1 MFYSSEAQLESN
13 QEAINVFYTSY
24 LTKSYLDTPAGKL
37 FYAYAI
43 PDNAATAVVISTGRV
58 EGLEKYKELIWE
70 LYCNNFAV
78 FIMDHQGQGRSY
90 RHLKNKHKGFVKHYN
105 NYSSDLNNFDLQIV
119 SKHWQGKKVML
130 AHSMGSAIAIDYL
143 AKFENSYK
151 GVFLSAPM
159 FDIFTKDVPKIPT
172 QFIVKLATLLGLHS
186 FYAFG
191 QGNYNPIPFTE
202 NVLTSSEERY
212 TYFRQT
218 YKLEPNIQLGGVT
231 FGWLAAT
238 IAFLKSID
246 KLNVPIPLFIA
257 SAASDTV
264 VNNKAQYS
272 FAKRHAHATIE
283 NFEDAKHELLFERD
297 EIRKPLLTNFYQFC
311 ESVTS

>member
-13 QEAINVFYTSY
+13 QEAINVFYTSH

-105 NYSSDLNNFDLQIV
+105 NYSSDLNNFDQQIV
-119 SKHWQGKKVML
+119 SKHWQGKKIML

-191 QGNYNPIPFTE
+191 QGNYNPIPFAE

-246 KLNVPIPLFIA
+246 NLNVSIPLFIA

-283 NFEDAKHELLFERD
+283 SFEDAKHELLFERD

-311 ESVTS
+311 KSVTS

>member
-13 QEAINVFYTSY
+13 QEAINVFYTEN
-24 LTKSYLDTPAGKL
+24 LIKSYLDTPSGKL

-43 PDNAATAVVISTGRV
+43 PKNATTAIVVSTGRI
-58 EGLEKYKELIWE
+58 EGLEKYKELLWE

-105 NYSSDLNNFDLQIV
+105 NYSSDLNNFDQQIV

-130 AHSMGSAIAIDYL
+130 AHSMGGAIAIDYL

-172 QFIVKLATLLGLHS
+172 KFIVKLATLLGLHS
-186 FYAFG
+186 CYAFG

-202 NVLTSSEERY
+202 NVLTSSEKRY

-238 IAFLKSID
+238 ISFLKSID
-246 KLNVPIPLFIA
+246 NLNVPIPFFIA

-264 VNNKAQYS
+264 VNNEAQYS
-272 FAKRHAHATIE
+272 IAKRHAHATIE
-283 NFEDAKHELLFERD
+283 SFEGAKHELLFERD

-311 ESVTS
+311 ESVTA

>member
-13 QEAINVFYTSY
+13 QEAINVFYTSN
-24 LTKSYLDTPAGKL
+24 LTKSYLDTPLGKL

-43 PDNAATAVVISTGRV
+43 PKNATTAIVVSTGRI
-58 EGLEKYKELIWE
+58 EGLEKYKELLWE

-105 NYSSDLNNFDLQIV
+105 NYSSDLNNFDQQIV

-130 AHSMGSAIAIDYL
+130 AHSMGGAIAIDYL

-172 QFIVKLATLLGLHS
+172 KFIVKLATLLGLHS
-186 FYAFG
+186 CYAFG

-202 NVLTSSEERY
+202 NVLTSSEKRY

-246 KLNVPIPLFIA
+246 TLNVPIPLFIA

-264 VNNKAQYS
+264 VNNEAQYS
-272 FAKRHAHATIE
+272 LAKRHAHATIE
-283 NFEDAKHELLFERD
+283 SFESAKHELLFERD
-297 EIRKPLLTNFYQFC
+297 EIRKLLLTNFYQFC

>member
-13 QEAINVFYTSY
+13 QEAISVFYTSH

-43 PDNAATAVVISTGRV
+43 PNNATTAVVISTGRV

-105 NYSSDLNNFDLQIV
+105 NYSNDLNNFDQQIV

-130 AHSMGSAIAIDYL
+130 AHSMGSAIAVDYL
-143 AKFENSYK
+143 ANFEHSYK

-172 QFIVKLATLLGLHS
+172 QFIVNLATWLGLHS
-186 FYAFG
+186 CYAFG
-191 QGNYNPIPFTE
+191 QSNYNPIPFTE

-212 TYFRQT
+212 TYFRQA
-218 YKLEPNIQLGGVT
+218 YQLEPNIQLGGVT

-238 IAFLKSID
+238 ISFLKSID
-246 KLNVPIPLFIA
+246 NLNVPIPLFIA
-257 SAASDTV
+257 SAAGDTV

-283 NFEDAKHELLFERD
+283 SFADAKHELLFERD
-297 EIRKPLLTNFYQFC
+297 EIRKPLLANFYQFC

>member
-13 QEAINVFYTSY
+13 QEAISVFYTSH

-43 PDNAATAVVISTGRV
+43 PNNATTAVVISTGRV

-105 NYSSDLNNFDLQIV
+105 NYSNDLNNFDQQIV

-130 AHSMGSAIAIDYL
+130 AHSMGSAIAVDYL
-143 AKFENSYK
+143 ANFEHSYK

-172 QFIVKLATLLGLHS
+172 QFIVNLATWLGLHS
-186 FYAFG
+186 CYAFG

-212 TYFRQT
+212 TYFRQA
-218 YKLEPNIQLGGVT
+218 YQLEPNIQLGGVT

-238 IAFLKSID
+238 ISFLKSID
-246 KLNVPIPLFIA
+246 NLNVPIPLFIA
-257 SAASDTV
+257 SAAGDTV

-283 NFEDAKHELLFERD
+283 SFADAKHELLFERD
-297 EIRKPLLTNFYQFC
+297 EIRKPLLANFYQFC

>member
-13 QEAINVFYTSY
+13 QEAISVFYTSH

-43 PDNAATAVVISTGRV
+43 PNNATTAVVISTGRV

-105 NYSSDLNNFDLQIV
+105 NYSNDLNNFDQQIV

-130 AHSMGSAIAIDYL
+130 AHSMGSAIAVDYL
-143 AKFENSYK
+143 ANFEHSYK

-172 QFIVKLATLLGLHS
+172 QFIVNLATWLGLHS
-186 FYAFG
+186 CYAFG

-202 NVLTSSEERY
+202 NVLTSSEKRY
-212 TYFRQT
+212 TYFRQA
-218 YKLEPNIQLGGVT
+218 YQLEPNIQLGGVT

-238 IAFLKSID
+238 ISFLKSIGN
-246 KLNVPIPLFIA
+246 LNVPIPLFIA

-283 NFEDAKHELLFERD
+283 SFEDAKHELLFERD
-297 EIRKPLLTNFYQFC
+297 EIRKPLLANFYQFC
-311 ESVTS
+311 ESVIS